1 MGPTIY
7 PGGPTLSREHK
18 RPLFAFVAVSVLCVL
33 MLGHAIRSDAVLGL
47 LLPSPGTVAAAP
59 VVDTAAPAR
68 TVALVEGPQID
79 PAVRQVPAAAPKPRS
94 KAKTRIG
101 RSVMSSP
108 VAVAAPAQ
116 VTALVPAPVVVVTA
130 PLAVPAPQPQPAGGR
145 KAQDTEKAAKQ
156 AATAQKQ
163 AERRDNQA
171 AKRAAKAQKQAAKQ
185 VAKAQKQAAKQAEE
199 KSGGAKKGHAGT
211 FTTRKAVKRAEKSQ
225 AQAEKKTEDAAGEP
239 GPGNGKPTG
248 EATHGSAPGQQG

>member
-7 PGGPTLSREHK
+7 LGGPTLSREHK

-47 LLPSPGTVAAAP
+47 LLPSPATVAAAP
-59 VVDTAAPAR
+59 VADTAAPAR
-68 TVALVEGPQID
+68 TFATVEGPQAD
-79 PAVRQVPAAAPKPRS
+79 PAVRQVLPAAAPKAKPRS

-116 VTALVPAPVVVVTA
+116 VAAVVPAHLATA
-130 PLAVPAPQPQPAGGR
+130 PPSVPAPQPQSTGGR

-156 AATAQKQ
+156 AAKPQKQ
-163 AERRDNQA
+163 A
-171 AKRAAKAQKQAAKQ
+171 AKQAAKAQKQAAKQ
-185 VAKAQKQAAKQAEE
+185 AAKPQKQAAKQAEE

-211 FTTRKAVKRAEKSQ
+211 FTTRKAGKQAEKSQ
-225 AQAEKKTEDAAGEP
+225 AQADKKTEDAAGEP
-239 GPGNGKPTG
+239 GHGNGKPTG
-248 EATHGSAPGQQG
+248 EAAHGSAPGQQG